1 MANAAFYSVITDS
14 IVTLNFGGDIDYET
28 TFNLPQKLDVGT
40 RSVISGVVVTLTNAT
55 NLTFKLEINDV
66 DVNPVAPITG
76 SERFNIQ
83 EVVQANLLKVGQN
96 KFRIKL
102 AGGAGSLSFSDVVLL
117 YGVNV

>member
-1 MANAAFYSVITDS
+1 MANAALYSVITDGV
-14 IVTLNFGGDIDYET
+14 VTLNFGGDIDYER
-28 TFNLPQKLDVGT
+28 TFNLTQKLDVGAH
-40 RSVISGVVVTLTNAT
+40 SVITGVVVTLPNAT
-55 NLTFKLEINDV
+55 NLTFKLEINDI
-66 DVNPVAPITG
+66 DVNPIAPITG

-102 AGGAGSLSFSDVVLL
+102 TGGAGSLRFSDVVLL